1 MVISTLNSGAGW
13 RETGTAMYA
22 PHQLLVLQGLF
33 SVAATVPSGPRCF
46 RQKRRNEATR
56 VTH

>member
-22 PHQLLVLQGLF
+22 PHHLWRCRV
-33 SVAATVPSGPRCF
+33 CF
-46 RQKRRNEATR
+46 R
-56 VTH
+56 